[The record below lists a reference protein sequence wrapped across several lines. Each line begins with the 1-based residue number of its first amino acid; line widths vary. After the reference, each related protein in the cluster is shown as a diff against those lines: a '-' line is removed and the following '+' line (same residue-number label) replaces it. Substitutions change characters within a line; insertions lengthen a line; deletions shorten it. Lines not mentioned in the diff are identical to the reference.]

1 LQAVEHGGLLK
12 LMLRKMSSVMNN
24 PPFNYMIHPSPL
36 LGNGSELAFTH
47 CFILLIPLLIGIV
60 GFELGMDLTYKSC
73 VSRGWCNGCKGSES
87 GSSRVRI
94 KRVEKCW

>member
-1 LQAVEHGGLLK
+1 MVGTCAKKAVEHGGLLK

-47 CFILLIPLLIGIV
+47 CFILLIPLLIGIDGAMV
-60 GFELGMDLTYKSC
+60 
-73 VSRGWCNGCKGSES
+73 
-87 GSSRVRI
+87 VREV
-94 KRVEKCW
+94 KVEVPE